1 MPTPFPL
8 SEALAFLK
16 GAVPEEPNTFLVLGS
31 GLSGIAKEVA
41 GGVSIPF
48 QDIPGFPKAAVAG
61 HAGQFV
67 SGRIGGRRVLVQ
79 AGRFHFY
86 EGHDPS
92 VVVAPVRLASALGAQ
107 TLLVTNAAG
116 GIASGLNP
124 GTILLLTD
132 HLNLM
137 GRNPLGGPVE
147 GGELRFPDM
156 SAPYDPAL
164 QLLAEEVAVEMGIPL
179 PRGVYCAV
187 LGPCYETPAEVRFLR
202 TLGADAVGMSTV
214 PEVITARARGMRV
227 LGFSLITNK
236 AAGLGSTVLD
246 HQEVLEIG
254 QAAGDKLQKLVSTI
268 LARLPVLEVK
278 AS

>member
-1 MPTPFPL
+1 MSDRSFPL

-16 GAVPEEPNTFLVLGS
+16 GVVAEEPEIFLVLGS
-31 GLSGIAKEVA
+31 GLSGIAQEVVEEA
-41 GGVSIPF
+41 SIPF
-48 QDIPGFPKAAVAG
+48 QDIPGFPKASVVG
-61 HAGQFV
+61 HAGKLV
-67 SGRIGGRRVLVQ
+67 SGRVGGRSVLVQ

-92 VVVAPVRLASALGAQ
+92 VVVAPVRLASALGAH
-107 TLLVTNAAG
+107 TLIVTNAAG
-116 GIASGLNP
+116 GITPGLDP
-124 GTILLLTD
+124 GTILLIDD
-132 HLNLM
+132 HLNLLD
-137 GRNPLGGPVE
+137 RNPLSGPVE
-147 GGELRFPDM
+147 RGEVRFPDM

-164 QLLAEEVAVEMGIPL
+164 QILAEEVATEMGLTL

-236 AAGLGSTVLD
+236 AAGLGSTTLD
-246 HQEVLEIG
+246 HSEVLEIG
-254 QAAGDKLQKLVSTI
+254 QAAGDKLQQLVSTI
-268 LARLPVLEVK
+268 LARLPG
-278 AS
+278 